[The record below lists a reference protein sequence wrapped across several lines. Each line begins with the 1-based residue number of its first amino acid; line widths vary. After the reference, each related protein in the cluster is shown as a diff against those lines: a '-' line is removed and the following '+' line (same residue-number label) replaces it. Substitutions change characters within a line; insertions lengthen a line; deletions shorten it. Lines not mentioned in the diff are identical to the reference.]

1 MEYILNCYYTIN
13 QLEFYIIFND
23 ENILHK
29 FKYNSIIMTSMKLIE
44 SITWILFNHDGIY
57 E

>member
-13 QLEFYIIFND
+13 QLEFYKIFND